1 MRLLL
6 CSRRCPYFG
15 ETTRAQASP
24 INRRLACPALVGVCE
39 GARFLKTQE
48 PRDVSDRKASVT
60 QIALSKIGPHFIEH
74 LGKGNAF
81 RRKPPRQC
89 PRTDAQ
95 VLSDLAD
102 ARLAVRQERQD
113 RVLYGG
119 PDGVLAARPPGQSRF
134 PVDTC

>member
-1 MRLLL
+1 M
-6 CSRRCPYFG
+6 
-15 ETTRAQASP
+15 
-24 INRRLACPALVGVCE
+24 
-39 GARFLKTQE
+39 
-48 PRDVSDRKASVT
+48 SDRKASIT
-60 QIALSKIGPHFIEH
+60 QITFSEIGPHFIEH
-74 LGKGNAF
+74 LGKGNAL

-119 PDGVLAARPPGQSRF
+119 PDGVLAARPPGQSGF
-134 PVDTC
+134 PVAYQSTR